1 MDTVLGALEAELSG
15 LPVSASSS
23 WKASVARALAVQVD
37 ESGSAAAARE
47 LRAVMSDLLAGVK
60 PEKVNAIDELA
71 AARKA
76 RRAQVS

>member
-1 MDTVLGALEAELSG
+1 MSGVVEALEAALAG
-15 LPVSASSS
+15 LPAADASS
-23 WKASVARALAVQVD
+23 WKASVARALAAQVD

-47 LRAVMSDLLAGVK
+47 LRAVMADLLAGVK

-76 RRAQVS
+76 RRAKVS